1 MASTVPS
8 TRFDLLNGPEP
19 HVDIVDIEDDTHEE
33 IMQKYLTI
41 RKQALDVVQQSKLDW
56 ADTDFS
62 RFALSSRCIH
72 VSQDVSL
79 TRPSV

>member
-19 HVDIVDIEDDTHEE
+19 HVDIVDVEDDTQDE
-33 IMQKYLTI
+33 IMQRYLTI

-62 RFALSSRCIH
+62 RFALSSGCIF
-72 VSQDVSL
+72 VSQDFNL
-79 TRPSV
+79 THSSP